1 MYIKKSRKVTVVDSP
16 CSEETSLF
24 FLSGYFVNPL
34 LKTPADKFNVAKIV
48 KTCYHDWYIV
58 YTPYCWVVI
67 IRVNIGVLIK
77 AIPFWTTLQIV
88 NQMDALTGADRFS
101 YLFNKY
107 LDLVFSFIFEPFH
120 SLHSLSGS
128 LHQILSFC

>member
-48 KTCYHDWYIV
+48 KT
-58 YTPYCWVVI
+58 
-67 IRVNIGVLIK
+67 
-77 AIPFWTTLQIV
+77 
-88 NQMDALTGADRFS
+88 
-101 YLFNKY
+101 
-107 LDLVFSFIFEPFH
+107 
-120 SLHSLSGS
+120 
-128 LHQILSFC
+128 